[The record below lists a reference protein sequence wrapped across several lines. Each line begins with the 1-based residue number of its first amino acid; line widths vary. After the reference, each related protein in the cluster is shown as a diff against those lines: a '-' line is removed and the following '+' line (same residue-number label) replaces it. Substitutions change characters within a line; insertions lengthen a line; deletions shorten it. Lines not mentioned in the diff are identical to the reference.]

1 MAKDWRKAAR
11 ETVESS
17 DYIKFKDGQKQ
28 RITFLDAPEVG
39 EFTGKDG
46 KTKPSFDFP
55 VEVDGEEKTWSVTSK
70 KLLDLILEEDDD
82 NPIEGRTFDI
92 SCKGE
97 GFDRRYRMKE
107 VPGVQSYGKKKK
119 AEPEE
124 EEEGEEEED
133 EKVQKDDEDDHGDDE
148 ENRPSKKAKK
158 PSKNTRRAEKVAE
171 LNRKAEAAE
180 KVKKAVKGEPEDDG
194 KGEDNGAEE
203 VLPDESDNAEAAPV
217 DKKPKKSR
225 NKKNKG
231 ESSAWSALAIEVNR
245 TINQGTPS
253 TPFIVAEV
261 LNEKDL
267 TAVKAAFT
275 ELGYQE
281 TDEKVKGTAF
291 NTWIKEEA

>member
-1 MAKDWRKAAR
+1 MAKDWRKAAKDV
-11 ETVESS
+11 VESS

-55 VEVDGEEKTWSVTSK
+55 VEVDGEEKTWSITSK

-92 SCKGE
+92 TCKGE

-133 EKVQKDDEDDHGDDE
+133 KKVQKDDEDDHGDDE
-148 ENRPSKKAKK
+148 ENRPSKKDKK
-158 PSKNTRRAEKVAE
+158 PSKNARRAEKVAE
-171 LNRKAEAAE
+171 LNRKAEVAE
-180 KVKKAVKGEPEDDG
+180 KVKKAVKGEPEDV
-194 KGEDNGAEE
+194 EDEE
-203 VLPDESDNAEAAPV
+203 QEQTGQV
-217 DKKPKKSR
+217 DDSSEGTDDSPKEVQKPKRTRKA
-225 NKKNKG
+225 KNKG
-231 ESSAWSALAIEVNR
+231 ESSAWSALAVEVNR

-291 NTWIKEEA
+291 NVWIREEA